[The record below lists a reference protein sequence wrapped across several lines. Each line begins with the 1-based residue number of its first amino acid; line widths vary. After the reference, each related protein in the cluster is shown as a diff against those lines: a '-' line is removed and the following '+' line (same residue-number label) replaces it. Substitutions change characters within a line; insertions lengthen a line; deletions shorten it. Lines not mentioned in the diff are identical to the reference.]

1 MLLVKMY
8 GVHLLARSE
17 TLKKVSNLLLNPQSM
32 EGNLGRGDEE
42 LKIVFFF
49 KLGLA
54 NRNLEMDGALHQFLN
69 VMLLDCW
76 TSVIGVGQV

>member
-1 MLLVKMY
+1 MMLLVKIY

-42 LKIVFFF
+42 LKIVFF
-49 KLGLA
+49 KLGVA

-69 VMLLDCW
+69 VMLLDCR

>member
-1 MLLVKMY
+1 MMLLVKMY

-42 LKIVFFF
+42 LKIVFFS
-49 KLGLA
+49 
-54 NRNLEMDGALHQFLN
+54 NLDWPTETLRWMGPYINF
-69 VMLLDCW
+69 
-76 TSVIGVGQV
+76 